1 MFGVETVMKLLR
13 SVVAFLLS
21 AGSAYSASF
30 AADLL
35 FGKLFGLFPNTV
47 WVPIGTWSVLAVFLM
62 YGSHRLSRSK
72 WLIAVP
78 VLLFGALAF
87 FGAVVGSHPHNYLVA
102 GVLFLIAFL
111 CWRLPSPHPGPTC
124 SDSPSKGE
132 NMTAL
137 GNLIKVTGWIV
148 FTVTGLWGFF
158 LCLAII
164 SKAAGF
170 WGVVAALFLGPV
182 TFVAAPFYAGFAWDN
197 WFPLLLNYG
206 GGIVSAVLIGIG
218 NTLSGD

>member
-1 MFGVETVMKLLR
+1 M
-13 SVVAFLLS
+13 
-21 AGSAYSASF
+21 
-30 AADLL
+30 
-35 FGKLFGLFPNTV
+35 FPNTV
-47 WVPIGTWSVLAVFLM
+47 WVPIGTWSGLAVFLM

-78 VLLFGALAF
+78 VLLFGALGF

-111 CWRLPSPHPGPTC
+111 CWRLPSPRPWPAY
-124 SDSPSKGE
+124 SDGSKRGS
-132 NMTAL
+132 MTPL
-137 GNLIKVTGWIV
+137 GNLIKVAGWIV
-148 FTVTGLWGFF
+148 FSVTGVWGFF

-170 WGVVAALFLGPV
+170 WGIVVALVLGPV
-182 TFVAAPFYAGFAWDN
+182 TFVAAPLYAGFAWGN

-206 GGIVSAVLIGIG
+206 GGIAGAVLIGIG
-218 NTLSGD
+218 GTLSGD